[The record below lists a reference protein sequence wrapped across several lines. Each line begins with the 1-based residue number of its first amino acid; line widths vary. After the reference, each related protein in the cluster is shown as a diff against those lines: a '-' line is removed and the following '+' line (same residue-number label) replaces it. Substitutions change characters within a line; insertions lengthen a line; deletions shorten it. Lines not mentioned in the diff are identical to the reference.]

1 MTDDKKKKGPDGVS
15 TYAADAHDLASFD
28 QASEA
33 LSRLSTPV
41 LVHGSN
47 PHERLFIAAFDGTGN
62 SMLKDAPVN
71 HTNIAD
77 VVRQTAAAN
86 SRGLSNIRVDYVEGP
101 GTQDGALKRGWDG
114 MTGNSYEDRVE
125 EMYSRFTAQSKKWLA
140 EDPDAQIRV
149 VSVGF
154 SRGAEQAAGFTRL
167 VDERGIQDP
176 KGRVEDRDLFGNLK
190 DVRYTGEPLVPAH
203 QVPQAVALFDP
214 VGTGEPRKHDR
225 RQPPSVLSGFQ
236 ITAEDERRNLFKSTS
251 ILDPGASEDGRFLNV
266 TVGGAHS
273 DIGGSYALNGL
284 SVRSGNLMVD
294 YLNSLSDQPFLDKRP
309 LPSAPE
315 MNVVHRSEEHQW
327 FYRTSDFDKDGQRDR
342 MTQLTPD
349 KRAPDAHNN
358 EPRDEAMNA
367 SFPHRPVAIEPVPPE
382 RPSPEPRLDT
392 GPTPIAAEDTH
403 AMFQRLGQAAVNG
416 DVDSARA
423 VGGSFLASEQGQSL
437 QRRGGEQAQAQA
449 QNQTQSQA
457 QNQASTTA
465 SERQQEPP
473 AEPTPP
479 TLPPTGHDGPER
491 RMTPRL

>member
-15 TYAADAHDLASFD
+15 TYPADAHDLASYD
-28 QASEA
+28 QASQA

-41 LVHGSN
+41 LLHSSN

-62 SMLKDAPVN
+62 SMLKDAPTN

-86 SRGLSNIRVDYVEGP
+86 SRGMSNIRVDYVEGP
-101 GTQDGALKRGWDG
+101 GTQDNALKRGLDSMSG
-114 MTGNSYEDRVE
+114 SSYDDRIE
-125 EMYSRFTAQSKKWLA
+125 EMYVRLTAQSKKWLA

-167 VDERGIQDP
+167 VDERGIHDP
-176 KGRVEDRDLFGNLK
+176 KGRVEDRNLFGHLK
-190 DVRYTGEPLVPAH
+190 EVRYTGEALVPPH
-203 QVPQAVALFDP
+203 EVPQAVALFDP

-251 ILDPGASEDGRFLNV
+251 VLDPGVSENGRFLNV

-294 YLNSLSDQPFLDKRP
+294 YLNSLSDQPFLAKRA

-342 MTQLTPD
+342 MTRLTPD
-349 KRAPDAHNN
+349 KRVSDPHNN
-358 EPRDEAMNA
+358 EPRDEAMNGR
-367 SFPHRPVAIEPVPPE
+367 FPQRPVAIGPLPPE
-382 RPSPEPRLDT
+382 RPSPEPRLTAD
-392 GPTPIAAEDTH
+392 PAPIAADPR
-403 AMFQRLGQAAVNG
+403 ALFQRLGQAAVNG
-416 DVDSARA
+416 DVDGARA
-423 VGGSFLASEQGQSL
+423 VGGSFLAAEQGQQL
-437 QRRGGEQAQAQA
+437 QRRGGEQAQAAAAPPEQ
-449 QNQTQSQA
+449 
-457 QNQASTTA
+457 
-465 SERQQEPP
+465 RQQDKP
-473 AEPTPP
+473 ADPTTPTPP
-479 TLPPTGHDGPER
+479 TLPPNGHDGPER

>member
-15 TYAADAHDLASFD
+15 TYPADAHDLASYE
-28 QASEA
+28 QAGEA
-33 LSRLSTPV
+33 LSRLSTPM
-41 LVHGSN
+41 LVNSAN

-62 SMLKDAPVN
+62 SMLKDAPTN

-101 GTQDGALKRGWDG
+101 GTQDGALKSGWDSA
-114 MTGNSYEDRVE
+114 TGRSYEDRVE
-125 EMYSRFTAQSKKWLA
+125 EMYSRFAAQSKKWLA

-176 KGRVEDRDLFGNLK
+176 KGRVEDRDLFGNVK
-190 DVRYTGEPLVPAH
+190 HVRYTGDPLVPPH
-203 QVPQAVALFDP
+203 EVPQAVALFDP

-251 ILDPGASEDGRFLNV
+251 ILDPGQSENGRFLNV

-273 DIGGSYALNGL
+273 DIGGSYAMNGL

-294 YLNSLSDQPFLDKRP
+294 YLNSLSDKPFLEKRA
-309 LPSAPE
+309 LPAAE

-342 MTQLTPD
+342 MTRLTPD
-349 KRAPDAHNN
+349 KRVADPNNN

-367 SFPHRPVAIEPVPPE
+367 RFPQRAVAIGPVPPG
-382 RPSPEPRLDT
+382 PASPEPRLNAD
-392 GPTPIAAEDTH
+392 PAPVTPQDTH
-403 AMFQRLGQAAVNG
+403 ALFQRLGQAAVNG
-416 DVDSARA
+416 DVDGARA

-437 QRRGGEQAQAQA
+437 QRRGGEQAQAAAAPPPEQRAQEQRQQA
-449 QNQTQSQA
+449 Q
-457 QNQASTTA
+457 
-465 SERQQEPP
+465 P

-479 TLPPTGHDGPER
+479 TLPPSGHDGPER

>member
-1 MTDDKKKKGPDGVS
+1 MTDDKKKNGPDGVS

-41 LVHGSN
+41 LVHSSN

-114 MTGNSYEDRVE
+114 MTGNSYEDRIE
-125 EMYSRFTAQSKKWLA
+125 EMYVRFTAQSKKWLA

-190 DVRYTGEPLVPAH
+190 EVRYSGEPLVPAH

-349 KRAPDAHNN
+349 KRAPDPHNN

-367 SFPHRPVAIEPVPPE
+367 GFPHRPVAIGPVPPE
-382 RPSPEPRLDT
+382 RPSPEPRLNAD
-392 GPTPIAAEDTH
+392 PAPIVAEDTH

-416 DVDSARA
+416 DVDGARA

-437 QRRGGEQAQAQA
+437 QRRGGEQAQAQ
-449 QNQTQSQA
+449 NQAQSQA
-457 QNQASTTA
+457 QSQTDTA
-465 SERQQEPP
+465 ANERRQETP

-479 TLPPTGHDGPER
+479 TLPPSGHDGPER